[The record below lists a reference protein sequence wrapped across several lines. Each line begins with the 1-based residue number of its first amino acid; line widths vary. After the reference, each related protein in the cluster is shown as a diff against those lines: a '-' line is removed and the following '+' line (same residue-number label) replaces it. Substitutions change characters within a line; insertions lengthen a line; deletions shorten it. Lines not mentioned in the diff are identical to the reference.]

1 MGDLS
6 SLSMVRRPRAHGLHK
21 YSVAGTLG
29 DGMMSV
35 IAWLHQLRF
44 LQHNCWFYSRRG
56 AGRSGSPN
64 DAAKGTSL
72 AKNLEGCTG
81 GGAPAACVDFF
92 DAVLGPPNRFVPAR
106 LGLVATERERHI
118 GCVLRQLD
126 MARIHGNGG
135 LAAGAGACHC
145 SELVGAQPLATI
157 VTSGSCIP
165 LLRGKPRVQPSGSL
179 ISAISSCQSFSFL
192 AAVQGLEAGLQRTR
206 REATP
211 RTVFRSL
218 TAPPARGYCCC
229 DIAITPTTRL

>member
-1 MGDLS
+1 MVASGSVLRQARMGA
-6 SLSMVRRPRAHGLHK
+6 LSMIRSRAPIRWQRTARQTVSTK
-21 YSVAGTLG
+21 SV
-29 DGMMSV
+29 S
-35 IAWLHQLRF
+35 
-44 LQHNCWFYSRRG
+44 
-56 AGRSGSPN
+56 
-64 DAAKGTSL
+64 K
-72 AKNLEGCTG
+72 

-135 LAAGAGACHC
+135 LAAGAGVCHC